1 MLTNFRLLLVFQ
13 NRSAQL
19 RSQGC
24 AENSDKELASGNAA
38 QESARRHSSLLLAVA
53 ILFLLH
59 QCGHRQSLGSPFF
72 LDFALDDF
80 LLLDSHLGLL
90 APHFALIRWQG
101 GRVLRVTAD
110 GARHVAGVWAG

>member
-1 MLTNFRLLLVFQ
+1 MGLTLGVAGFPSRLTQLFSQECAKSKSLAGGGDARDSMPHQNSILLTI
-13 NRSAQL
+13 
-19 RSQGC
+19 
-24 AENSDKELASGNAA
+24 
-38 QESARRHSSLLLAVA
+38 AV
-53 ILFLLH
+53 LFLLH
-59 QCGHRQSLGSPFF
+59 QRRHRQSLSATLF